1 MRLLVVEDSA
11 RLRTYLAEGLA
22 EAGYAVDTAPD
33 GRQGLIH
40 ARTTEYDA
48 IVLDIMLPEL
58 DGLALLDQFRAAGG
72 TTPVLAVSARDRVDQ
87 RVEGLRRGA
96 DDYLVKPFEFDELL
110 ARLEALMRRARGVTT
125 SLVSLGGVTLDLA
138 GRRFVV
144 GEAGLGLAPR
154 EYAVLEY
161 LFVNA
166 GRVVSRAE
174 LEEHIYPEDRQVW
187 SNAIDS
193 AVSAIRRRLAEA
205 GVEGLVQTRRGRG
218 YVVGGGAG

>member
-1 MRLLVVEDSA
+1 MRLLVVEDSV
-11 RLRTYLAEGLA
+11 RLRAYLAEGLTA
-22 EAGYAVDTAPD
+22 AGYAVDTASD

-48 IVLDIMLPEL
+48 IVLDVMLPEL
-58 DGLALLDQFRAAGG
+58 DGLGVLEQFRAAGG
-72 TTPVLAVSARDRVDQ
+72 ETPVLVVSARDRVAQ
-87 RVEGLRRGA
+87 RVEGLRKGA

-110 ARLEALMRRARGVTT
+110 ARLEALTRRARGVTT
-125 SLVSLGGVTLDLA
+125 SRVTHGGVTLDLA
-138 GRRFVV
+138 GRRFLID
-144 GEAGLGLAPR
+144 EEELELAPR

-166 GRVVSRAE
+166 GRVISRAE

-193 AVSAIRRRLAEA
+193 AVSAIRRRLGACGIGE
-205 GVEGLVQTRRGRG
+205 LVRTRRGRG
-218 YVVGGGAG
+218 YVVGGGGP

>member
-11 RLRTYLAEGLA
+11 RLRRYLAEGLTA
-22 EAGYAVDTAPD
+22 AGYAVDTAAD
-33 GRQGLIH
+33 GREGLIH

-48 IVLDIMLPEL
+48 IVLDIMLPGL
-58 DGLALLDQFRAAGG
+58 DGLSLLEQFRASGG

-96 DDYLVKPFEFDELL
+96 DDYLVKPFEFEELL
-110 ARLEALMRRARGVTT
+110 ARLGALTRRSRGVAGSSVTI
-125 SLVSLGGVTLDLA
+125 GGVRLDLA
-138 GRRFVV
+138 GRRFL
-144 GEAGLGLAPR
+144 AGGAELELAPR

-166 GRVVSRAE
+166 GRVISRAE

-193 AVSAIRRRLAEA
+193 AVSAIRRRLAAA
-205 GVEGLVQTRRGRG
+205 GVGELVRTRRGRG
-218 YVVGGGAG
+218 YLVGGDGP